1 MGMAHT
7 VPALESL
14 GGVIIRHGI
23 LVALIGLGVVA
34 VLACTVVALVM
45 ATDRKDRVQ
54 AIMQLAPILERLADT
69 VAAPRFR
76 QRKRRRK
83 H

>member
-1 MGMAHT
+1 MAYM
-7 VPALESL
+7 VPALESA

-34 VLACTVVALVM
+34 VLACAVVALVM

-54 AIMQLAPILERLADT
+54 AITQLAPILERLADS
-69 VAAPRFR
+69 VGAPRR
-76 QRKRRRK
+76 RHRKRRKK